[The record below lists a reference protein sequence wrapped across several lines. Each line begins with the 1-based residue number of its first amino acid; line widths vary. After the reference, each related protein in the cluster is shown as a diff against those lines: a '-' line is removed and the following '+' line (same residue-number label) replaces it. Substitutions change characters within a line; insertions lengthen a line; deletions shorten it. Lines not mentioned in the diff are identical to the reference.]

1 VVLLVV
7 EQLVAV
13 VVVHPRHLG
22 PHLVAEEQLQQLAL
36 KGKHL
41 QAEKVKHLQ
50 LAQRLQQV
58 HNQQVVQLVRYQQVK
73 FSKGYSLERLS

>member
-22 PHLVAEEQLQQLAL
+22 PGPVVVELLQQLVQ
-36 KGKHL
+36 KVKHPR
-41 QAEKVKHLQ
+41 AEKVKHLQ
-50 LAQRLQQV
+50 LAQRLQQD
-58 HNQQVVQLVRYQQVK
+58 HNQQVVQLVRYQQVNYPIK
-73 FSKGYSLERLS
+73 NPGGS